1 MGKLVRR
8 LQEGYQPVAEWS
20 PDDPASLEHA
30 RRRFQEELD
39 AGYTA
44 VLADGDEN
52 DPITEL
58 PPDAEMVVLTVPMGG
73 G

>member
-1 MGKLVRR
+1 MGRIVRR
-8 LQEGYQPVAEWS
+8 LKEGYQPVIEWS
-20 PDDPASLEHA
+20 PDDPASLEA
-30 RRRFQEELD
+30 AQRRFREELD

-44 VLADGDEN
+44 VLADGDSN
-52 DPITEL
+52 VPITDL

>member
-8 LQEGYQPVAEWS
+8 VEEGYQPVIEWS
-20 PDDPASLEHA
+20 PDDPESLEAA
-30 RRRFQEELD
+30 RERFREELE

-44 VLADGDEN
+44 VQADGDTN

>member
-8 LQEGYQPVAEWS
+8 VTEGYEPVAEWS
-20 PDDPASLEHA
+20 ADDPASLEA
-30 RRRFQEELD
+30 AQRRLAEELE

-44 VLADGDEN
+44 VQTDGGDNE
-52 DPITEL
+52 PITEL
-58 PPDAEMVVLTVPMGG
+58 PPDADMVVLTVPMGG

>member
-8 LQEGYQPVAEWS
+8 VTEGYEPVAEWS
-20 PDDPASLEHA
+20 ADDPTTLEA
-30 RRRFQEELD
+30 AQRRLAEELE

-44 VLADGDEN
+44 VRTDGGDNE
-52 DPITEL
+52 PITEL
-58 PPDAEMVVLTVPMGG
+58 PPDADMVVLTVPMGG